1 MAAAKSAAKSGAK
14 AAEKVKGVGA
24 RIKKGDRVIVTTG
37 RDKGKKGEVMKLFL
51 KEERALVS
59 GVNVV
64 KRHQR
69 QTQKL
74 QGGIVNKESPVH
86 LSNLAHVDPKTG
98 GATRIGFKLL
108 ADGRKVRFAK
118 KSGEVIDV

>member
-1 MAAAKSAAKSGAK
+1 MPAK
-14 AAEKVKGVGA
+14 
-24 RIKKGDRVIVTTG
+24 IKKGDRVIVTTG
-37 RDKGKKGEVMKLFL
+37 RDKGKKGEVL
-51 KEERALVS
+51 KVFPAENRALVA

-69 QTQKL
+69 QTQRQ

-86 LSNLAHVDPKTG
+86 LSNLAHVDPKSG
-98 GATRIGFKLL
+98 EATRVGWKVLG
-108 ADGRKVRFAK
+108 DGRRVRFAK